1 MLWILRHKK
10 TKIIKA
16 TGKEKSFVY
25 YRCNHKKPKV
35 NCQEK
40 AVSLPDLENQIT
52 EELQKYELMP
62 KFRDLLF
69 KIMDETKD
77 EKPKEEKEVIAN
89 FRKWDWKSENT
100 KK

>member
-1 MLWILRHKK
+1 M
-10 TKIIKA
+10 
-16 TGKEKSFVY
+16 
-25 YRCNHKKPKV
+25 
-35 NCQEK
+35 
-40 AVSLPDLENQIT
+40 PDLENQIT

-89 FRKWDWKSENT
+89 FIPKPRPGISPKILFGKSN
-100 KK
+100 KIPFHIVSFNPPVPL

>member
-1 MLWILRHKK
+1 
-10 TKIIKA
+10 
-16 TGKEKSFVY
+16 
-25 YRCNHKKPKV
+25 
-35 NCQEK
+35 
-40 AVSLPDLENQIT
+40 LPDLENQIT

-89 FRKWDWKSENT
+89 FRK
-100 KK
+100 